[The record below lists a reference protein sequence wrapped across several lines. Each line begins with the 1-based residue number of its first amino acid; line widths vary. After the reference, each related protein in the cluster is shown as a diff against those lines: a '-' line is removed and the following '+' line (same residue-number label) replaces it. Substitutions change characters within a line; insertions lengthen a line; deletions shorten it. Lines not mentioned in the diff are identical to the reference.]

1 MTINII
7 TVSCCCYVL
16 YCMVPSSSSFL
27 FKILTQMQCKK
38 VKNKDLCTQ
47 KRMKTRFSCTHEY
60 RKLSPE
66 KSLQNE
72 FMTSDSS
79 CDVTFLSI
87 LKIQNGLYPRFI
99 LSSLFW
105 HTCVMC
111 VAMCLLTKRAKN
123 LLFSADLFLFTFKSS
138 YHDDIMLS

>member
-1 MTINII
+1 M
-7 TVSCCCYVL
+7 CCIVWCHHQAHFYSKYSLKCNAKKWKIEIYVL
-16 YCMVPSSSSFL
+16 KKEWKHAFHAHTNSGNCHQKNH
-27 FKILTQMQCKK
+27 FKMNSWQTT
-38 VKNKDLCTQ
+38 N
-47 KRMKTRFSCTHEY
+47 
-60 RKLSPE
+60 
-66 KSLQNE
+66 
-72 FMTSDSS
+72 DSS

-87 LKIQNGLYPRFI
+87 LKIQNGRYPRFI